1 MKKLLILLLLFT
13 SPASFAAA
21 PMVKTSAPGYYR
33 FMLGDFEITALS
45 DGTAI
50 WPMKKLLTNT
60 TPANVKGALAK
71 SFIRGETETETSVNS
86 YLINTGAKLIL
97 VDAGSAGL
105 FGPTLGKL
113 LLNLAASGYKPEQI
127 DEIYITHLHND
138 HVGGL
143 LSNGEPA
150 FANAIVRVDQHD
162 MDFWLSKENLDKA
175 SEENKG
181 YFQGPTISLAPYLKA
196 NRVKSFDGNIA
207 LVPGISSVS
216 SRGHTAGHSGFLV
229 ESKGQKLM
237 LWGDIIH
244 FGALQFDVPS
254 VTIKFDTDSKAAV
267 VQRKKAFA
275 QAAKEG
281 FLVGASH
288 IPFPGLGHVR
298 LDGKRYVWVP
308 VNYGVMPQT

>member
-13 SPASFAAA
+13 SSTSFAAA

-60 TPANVKGALAK
+60 TPANVKSALAK
-71 SFIRGETETETSVNS
+71 SFIPGETETETSVNS

-97 VDAGSAGL
+97 VDAGAAGL

-143 LSNGEPA
+143 LNNGKPA
-150 FANAIVRVDQHD
+150 FANAIIRVDQRD
-162 MDFWLSKENLDKA
+162 MDFWLSKENLNKA

-181 YFQGPTISLAPYLKA
+181 YFQGPTVSLTPYLKA
-196 NRVKSFDGNIA
+196 NRVKSFDGDTE
-207 LVPGISSVS
+207 LVPGISAVS
-216 SRGHTAGHSGFLV
+216 TRGHTAGHSGFLV
-229 ESKGQKLM
+229 ESKGRKLM

-254 VTIKFDTDSKAAV
+254 VTIKFDTDSKAAI

-275 QAAKEG
+275 QAAKER

-308 VNYGVMPQT
+308 MNYGVMP

>member
-1 MKKLLILLLLFT
+1 MKKLLIYLLILT
-13 SPASFAAA
+13 PALSFAAA

-60 TPANVKGALAK
+60 TPASIEKALAK
-71 SFIRGETETETSVNS
+71 SFLPSEIETETSVNS
-86 YLINTGAKLIL
+86 YLINTGEKLVL

-143 LSNGEPA
+143 LHNGKPA
-150 FANAIVRVDQHD
+150 FVNAIVRVDQHD
-162 MDFWLSKENLDKA
+162 LVFWLSKENLEKA
-175 SEENKG
+175 PEANKG
-181 YFQGPTISLAPYLKA
+181 YFQGPTDSLAPYIKS
-196 NRVKSFDGNIA
+196 NRVKSFKGNIV
-207 LVPGISSVS
+207 LLPGIKTVNTH
-216 SRGHTAGHSGFLV
+216 GHTAGHSGYLV

-237 LWGDIIH
+237 LWGDVIH
-244 FGALQFDVPS
+244 FGALQFEEPS
-254 VTIKFDTDSKAAV
+254 VTIQFDTDSKLAAA
-267 VQRKKAFA
+267 QRVKAFA

-281 FLVGASH
+281 FIVGASH
-288 IPFPGLGHVR
+288 TPFPGLGHLR
-298 LDGKRYVWVP
+298 LDGKKYVWVP
-308 VNYGVMPQT
+308 LNYTVLP

>member
-1 MKKLLILLLLFT
+1 MKKLLIYLLILT
-13 SPASFAAA
+13 PALSFAAA

-60 TPANVKGALAK
+60 TPASIEKALAK
-71 SFIRGETETETSVNS
+71 SFLPSEIETETSVNS
-86 YLINTGAKLIL
+86 YLINTGEKLVL

-143 LSNGEPA
+143 LHNGKSA
-150 FANAIVRVDQHD
+150 FVNAIVRVDQHD
-162 MDFWLSKENLDKA
+162 LDFWLSKENLEKA
-175 SEENKG
+175 PEANKG
-181 YFQGPTISLAPYLKA
+181 YFQGPTDSLAPYIKS
-196 NRVKSFDGNIA
+196 NRVKSFKGNTV
-207 LVPGISSVS
+207 LLPGIKTVNT
-216 SRGHTAGHSGFLV
+216 RGHTAGHSGYLV

-237 LWGDIIH
+237 LWGDVIH
-244 FGALQFDVPS
+244 FGALQFEEPS
-254 VTIKFDTDSKAAV
+254 VTIQFDTDSKLAAA
-267 VQRKKAFA
+267 QRVKAFA

-281 FLVGASH
+281 FIVGASH
-288 IPFPGLGHVR
+288 TPFPGLGHLR
-298 LDGKRYVWVP
+298 LDGKKYVWVP
-308 VNYGVMPQT
+308 LNYTVLP

>member
-1 MKKLLILLLLFT
+1 MKKLLIYLLILI
-13 SPASFAAA
+13 PALSFAAA

-60 TPANVKGALAK
+60 TPANVEKALAK
-71 SFIRGETETETSVNS
+71 SFLPSKMETETSVNS
-86 YLINTGAKLIL
+86 YLINTGEKLVL

-113 LLNLAASGYKPEQI
+113 LLNLTASGYKPEQI

-143 LSNGEPA
+143 LHNGKPT

-162 MDFWLSKENLDKA
+162 IDFWLSKENLNKA

-181 YFQGPTISLAPYLKA
+181 YFQGPTVSLAPYLKA
-196 NRVKSFDGNIA
+196 NRVKSFDGNTE
-207 LVPGISSVS
+207 LVPGISAVS
-216 SRGHTAGHSGFLV
+216 TRGHTPGHSGFLV

-254 VTIKFDTDSKAAV
+254 VTIQFDTDSKAAV
-267 VQRKKAFA
+267 VQRKNAFA

-288 IPFPGLGHVR
+288 IPFPGLGHLR

-308 VNYGVMPQT
+308 MNYSVMP

>member
-1 MKKLLILLLLFT
+1 MKKLLIYLLILT
-13 SPASFAAA
+13 PALSFAAA

-60 TPANVKGALAK
+60 TPASVEKALAK
-71 SFIRGETETETSVNS
+71 SFLPSEIETETSVNS
-86 YLINTGAKLIL
+86 YLINTGEKLVL

-143 LSNGEPA
+143 LHNGKPA
-150 FANAIVRVDQHD
+150 FVNAIVRVDQHD
-162 MDFWLSKENLDKA
+162 LDFWLSKENLEKA
-175 SEENKG
+175 PEANKG
-181 YFQGPTISLAPYLKA
+181 YFQGPTDSLAPYIKS
-196 NRVKSFDGNIA
+196 NRVKSFKGNTV
-207 LVPGISSVS
+207 LLPGIKTVNTH
-216 SRGHTAGHSGFLV
+216 GHTAGHSGYLV

-237 LWGDIIH
+237 LWGDVIH
-244 FGALQFDVPS
+244 FGALQFEEPS
-254 VTIKFDTDSKAAV
+254 VTIQFDTDSKLAAA
-267 VQRKKAFA
+267 QRVKAFA

-281 FLVGASH
+281 FIVGASH
-288 IPFPGLGHVR
+288 TPFPGLGHLR
-298 LDGKRYVWVP
+298 LDGKKYVWVP
-308 VNYGVMPQT
+308 LNYTVLP